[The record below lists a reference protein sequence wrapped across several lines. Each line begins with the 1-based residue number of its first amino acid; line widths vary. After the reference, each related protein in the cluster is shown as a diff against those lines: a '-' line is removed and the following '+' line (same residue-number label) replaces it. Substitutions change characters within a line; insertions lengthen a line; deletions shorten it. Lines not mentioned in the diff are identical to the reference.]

1 MKSLL
6 RVRKTKDDN
15 ILQIWPLEVLTISS
29 NYNDQASHSSLEFM
43 QEFFFYHKIQRAL
56 KPSLSEERDKS
67 GYNSGRRL
75 VIHSVNVSLYFLRR
89 SSHLVD
95 FILLG

>member
-43 QEFFFYHKIQRAL
+43 QEFFFSHKIQRAL

-67 GYNSGRRL
+67 GDNSGRRL
-75 VIHSVNVSLYFLRR
+75 VHSVNVSLYFLRR